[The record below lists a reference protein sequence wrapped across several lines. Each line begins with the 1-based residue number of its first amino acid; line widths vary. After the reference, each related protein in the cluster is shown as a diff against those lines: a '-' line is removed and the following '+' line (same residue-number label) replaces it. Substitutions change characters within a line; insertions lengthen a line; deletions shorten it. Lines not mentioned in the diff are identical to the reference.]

1 MDESLSILQK
11 STKDSSLPKEIRVN
25 FVTKVYGIMFTM
37 LLITF
42 GLASPFV
49 FDTKDT
55 LHWMKAHIWLFW
67 ICLAFLLFQQIF
79 HMCMMME
86 MCMGNG
92 NLFKNYIWMFK
103 TVPWN
108 YLYLLVYASVMG
120 LVIGVITTAYTME
133 SVCMVFVLT
142 AGILAG
148 LTVYAVTTKNDMTD
162 MGGYIVVAIL
172 GLLFMSFIGFFFP
185 IGSVFHRIIGGI
197 GAIIF
202 GFIIVYDTQLIF
214 GSISTEERQF
224 EFTLDMYAFAAF
236 HLYLDFINFFLY
248 MLRLLGDRN

>member
-1 MDESLSILQK
+1 MDESVSILQK
-11 STKDSSLPKEIRVN
+11 STKDSSLPKEIRIN
-25 FVTKVYGIMFTM
+25 FVTKVYGIVFTM

-49 FDTKDT
+49 FDTKNT
-55 LHWMKAHIWLFW
+55 VQWMKAHIWIFYLCMVLLLVQHVFH
-67 ICLAFLLFQQIF
+67 ICMSL
-79 HMCMMME
+79 E

-92 NLFKNYIWMFK
+92 TLFKNYIWMFK

-108 YLYLLVYASVMG
+108 YLYLLAYASVFG
-120 LVIGVITTAYTME
+120 VVIGVILTGYTME
-133 SVCMVFVLT
+133 SVCVVFLLT
-142 AGILAG
+142 ALIIGG
-148 LTVYAVTTKNDMTD
+148 LTVYAVTTQNDLTD
-162 MGGYIVVAIL
+162 KGGYIVVAIL
-172 GLLFMSFIGFFFP
+172 GLIGMSLVGLFFP
-185 IGSVFHRIIGGI
+185 VGSLFHRVIGGI

-214 GSISTEERQF
+214 GSVSSEDRQF

-248 MLRLLGDRN
+248 MLRLLGERR